1 MAKRNP
7 VRKYHC
13 TAYQKDALRFL
24 KPPEQITVSE
34 WSEKYRILDSKSAA
48 MPGPWRNTVTPYLI
62 GVMDE
67 FNNYETEE
75 IIFVKPT
82 QVGGT
87 EAMQNMIGSVITQDP
102 SPTMVVYPTDKLAQS
117 ISENRLEPMIL
128 ASPELRKKYRK
139 NESSKLE
146 MQFEGMYLSLEGSNS
161 PSSLASK
168 AIRFLFLDE
177 VDKYPGASKKEAD
190 PISLARERTKTFHNR
205 KIFMTSTPTLKSG
218 HIWKAK
224 EDADIEKHY
233 FVPCPHCGEYI
244 EFKWS
249 QVKFP
254 DDETMSYADR
264 AEFANYV
271 CQECAG
277 IITDQQKAQMLR
289 YGRWEIVRKNT
300 KYARKV
306 AFWLNTLYS
315 PFVRFSEMAK
325 EFLTSKDDPDLLQNF
340 VNSWLAEP
348 WEDTKLRTSADLVME
363 RQTESEEFVLPSWTK
378 LLTAGVD
385 VQENS
390 LYWTIRAWGDFITS
404 QNIAHGQCFSFAD
417 IERIMN
423 LEYRMEDGTQ
433 MIVNL
438 ALIDSG
444 YGADDVYDF
453 CADNSEWALPSK
465 GSSNPMLSH
474 YKISKVNKAESKA
487 YGMQLVIVDGGKYK
501 DMIAGRMK
509 KPNGRGSWMV
519 YAGCDR
525 EYAEQV
531 TAEHKINVKNG
542 TKTTQEWTKKTT
554 HADNHYLDAEVYC
567 LAAADIL
574 GVRTL
579 HLISVNEE
587 PEVKKEEQHAPEEK
601 WIKQNEK
608 WV

>member
-13 TAYQKDALRFL
+13 TAYQKESLRFL

-34 WSEKYRILDSKSAA
+34 WSEKYRVLDSKSAA
-48 MPGPWRNTVTPYLI
+48 MPGPWRNAITPYLT

-87 EAMQNMIGSVITQDP
+87 EAMQNMIGSVIMQDP

-177 VDKYPGASKKEAD
+177 VDKYPGSSKKEAD

-254 DDETMSYADR
+254 DDETMSYIVTGKIGR
-264 AEFANYV
+264 AHV
-271 CQECAG
+271 
-277 IITDQQKAQMLR
+277 
-289 YGRWEIVRKNT
+289 
-300 KYARKV
+300 
-306 AFWLNTLYS
+306 
-315 PFVRFSEMAK
+315 
-325 EFLTSKDDPDLLQNF
+325 
-340 VNSWLAEP
+340 
-348 WEDTKLRTSADLVME
+348 
-363 RQTESEEFVLPSWTK
+363 
-378 LLTAGVD
+378 
-385 VQENS
+385 
-390 LYWTIRAWGDFITS
+390 
-404 QNIAHGQCFSFAD
+404 
-417 IERIMN
+417 
-423 LEYRMEDGTQ
+423 
-433 MIVNL
+433 
-438 ALIDSG
+438 
-444 YGADDVYDF
+444 
-453 CADNSEWALPSK
+453 
-465 GSSNPMLSH
+465 
-474 YKISKVNKAESKA
+474 
-487 YGMQLVIVDGGKYK
+487 
-501 DMIAGRMK
+501 
-509 KPNGRGSWMV
+509 
-519 YAGCDR
+519 
-525 EYAEQV
+525 
-531 TAEHKINVKNG
+531 
-542 TKTTQEWTKKTT
+542 
-554 HADNHYLDAEVYC
+554 
-567 LAAADIL
+567 
-574 GVRTL
+574 
-579 HLISVNEE
+579 
-587 PEVKKEEQHAPEEK
+587 
-601 WIKQNEK
+601 
-608 WV
+608 